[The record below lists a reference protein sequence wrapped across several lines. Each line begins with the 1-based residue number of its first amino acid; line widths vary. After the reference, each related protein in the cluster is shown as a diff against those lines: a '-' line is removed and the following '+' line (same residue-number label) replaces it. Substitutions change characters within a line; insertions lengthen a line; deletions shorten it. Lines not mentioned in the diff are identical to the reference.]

1 MMNHKQMNEHD
12 PPIAAL
18 FRQNTLPELAR
29 CREHDFTK
37 ESFCPQ
43 T

>member
-12 PPIAAL
+12 LPTVAL
-18 FRQNTLPELAR
+18 FRQNIIPEVAR
-29 CREHDFTK
+29 RKHDFTK
-37 ESFCPQ
+37 EGLCPQ

>member
-12 PPIAAL
+12 LPTVAL
-18 FRQNTLPELAR
+18 FRQNAIPELAR
-29 CREHDFTK
+29 REHDFTK
-37 ESFCPQ
+37 GGLCPQ